1 MKLPERSTATLL
13 LSALF
18 ALTLHS
24 AHAQA
29 QEGDDGDGFAPIFDG
44 KSLEG
49 WDFDPKFWRVEDG
62 AITGEST
69 ADKKVEYN
77 TFCIWERGEDDDF
90 ELKLEFKLTSELGGN
105 SGIQVRSFR
114 LPDEDGTKKW
124 RVGGYQADF
133 ESGDTYSGIVYGE
146 AFRGILALRGQK
158 TEVVREEG
166 EVSTRVVGTFGDPAE
181 LGKLLKK
188 GEWNTYHIECKG
200 HMMTN
205 RINGQIMAQVTD
217 LDTEARLRKGL
228 LALQMHVGNPMKVQ
242 FRHVML
248 KRLPLGDLK
257 KVAFFA
263 GNPSHGRGA
272 HEHRAGCQLLAKEL
286 DANASDQLLTTV
298 YTNGWPADPTAL
310 QNADAVVIFCD
321 GGDGHLAR
329 PHLRQLDFY
338 MKKGVGLGCIHYAVE
353 ITKGEA
359 GDSLKEWTGGYFET
373 HWSVNPH
380 WTAKFDAFP
389 EHPVTR
395 GVKPFEVHDEWYYHM
410 RFKDEMKGVTP
421 ILTAVPPK
429 ETLNR
434 PDGPHSGNPAVR
446 ATEGQPQHVHWVV
459 EREDGG
465 RGFGFTGAHF
475 HKNWGDDSFRKVV
488 LNAITWIAKG
498 EVPEGGVPSATPT
511 QEELDSNLDD

>member
-1 MKLPERSTATLL
+1 
-13 LSALF
+13 
-18 ALTLHS
+18 
-24 AHAQA
+24 
-29 QEGDDGDGFAPIFDG
+29 
-44 KSLEG
+44 
-49 WDFDPKFWRVEDG
+49 
-62 AITGEST
+62 
-69 ADKKVEYN
+69 
-77 TFCIWERGEDDDF
+77 
-90 ELKLEFKLTSELGGN
+90 
-105 SGIQVRSFR
+105 
-114 LPDEDGTKKW
+114 
-124 RVGGYQADF
+124 
-133 ESGDTYSGIVYGE
+133 
-146 AFRGILALRGQK
+146 
-158 TEVVREEG
+158 
-166 EVSTRVVGTFGDPAE
+166 
-181 LGKLLKK
+181 
-188 GEWNTYHIECKG
+188 
-200 HMMTN
+200 
-205 RINGQIMAQVTD
+205 
-217 LDTEARLRKGL
+217 
-228 LALQMHVGNPMKVQ
+228 MHVGNPMKVQ
-242 FRHVML
+242 FRNIML
-248 KRLPLGDLK
+248 KRLSLADRK
-257 KVAFFA
+257 KVVFLA

-286 DANASDQLLTTV
+286 EANAGDQLLTTV

-329 PHLRQLDFY
+329 PHLRQLEHY

-359 GDSLKEWTGGYFET
+359 GDRLKEWTGGYFET

-380 WTAKFDAFP
+380 WTAKFGSFP

-395 GVKPFEVHDEWYYHM
+395 GVKPFEVNDEWYYHM

-498 EVPEGGVPSATPT
+498 EVPEGGIPSATPT
-511 QEELDSNLDD
+511 QEELESNLDN